1 MYRCWVATVVN
12 LVPFD
17 GAIRLS
23 IVGLQ
28 IDTCEEGSA
37 KKVCIV
43 RFESRWRQSMFSPK
57 ISFKVPLDLVVEL
70 VYLKSVRTV
79 MY

>member
-43 RFESRWRQSMFSPK
+43 RFESRWRQIMFSPK